1 MSLKSIFT
9 FLTSIPSLINSNK
22 KFELV
27 YHNFNFKFFS
37 DDREP
42 TSSIEI
48 EPNNRGQNYDGIH
61 PPLLPNDLNQVRQV
75 LPKWQ
80 IATGVSTQRA
90 TLKPGSAPQ
99 KATLLTK
106 NGPQD
111 VSSSTNHHHRPSTY
125 IFLFS

>member
-1 MSLKSIFT
+1 MLLYFNLKI
-9 FLTSIPSLINSNK
+9 
-22 KFELV
+22 
-27 YHNFNFKFFS
+27 FS

-111 VSSSTNHHHRPSTY
+111 VSAITRTTKTY
-125 IFLFS
+125 LLISLL

>member
-1 MSLKSIFT
+1 MKI
-9 FLTSIPSLINSNK
+9 
-22 KFELV
+22 
-27 YHNFNFKFFS
+27 FS

-111 VSSSTNHHHRPSTY
+111 VSAIDQNHQDLLTY
-125 IFLFS
+125 FFPLIESYHIWMRNPKES

>member
-1 MSLKSIFT
+1 M
-9 FLTSIPSLINSNK
+9 
-22 KFELV
+22 
-27 YHNFNFKFFS
+27 
-37 DDREP
+37 
-42 TSSIEI
+42 
-48 EPNNRGQNYDGIH
+48 
-61 PPLLPNDLNQVRQV
+61 RQV

-111 VSSSTNHHHRPSTY
+111 VSASTDYTRAWLGSCTSELQTESEFTVGYKFVLPRLPAVGRPA
-125 IFLFS
+125 

>member
-1 MSLKSIFT
+1 MILKK
-9 FLTSIPSLINSNK
+9 LL
-22 KFELV
+22 
-27 YHNFNFKFFS
+27 NFNLKIFS

-48 EPNNRGQNYDGIH
+48 EPIRGQQHYNGIH
-61 PPLLPNDLNQVRQV
+61 PPLPTNDLNQVRQV

-111 VSSSTNHHHRPSTY
+111 VSAIDQNHQDLLTH
-125 IFLFS
+125 FSPLVELYHIWIRNPKES

>member
-1 MSLKSIFT
+1 MSCYVVGEF
-9 FLTSIPSLINSNK
+9 SLRDDFK
-22 KFELV
+22 KMLL
-27 YHNFNFKFFS
+27 NFDFKIFS

-48 EPNNRGQNYDGIH
+48 ESIRGQQHYNGIH
-61 PPLLPNDLNQVRQV
+61 PPLPTNDLNQVRQV

-111 VSSSTNHHHRPSTY
+111 VSSSSDHHLRPSTY
-125 IFLFS
+125 IFPFS

>member
-1 MSLKSIFT
+1 M
-9 FLTSIPSLINSNK
+9 TSIPSLINSNNK
-22 KFELV
+22 NRISIVQFQ
-27 YHNFNFKFFS
+27 FKFFS

-48 EPNNRGQNYDGIH
+48 EPNDRGQNYDGIH
-61 PPLLPNDLNQVRQV
+61 PPLPPNDLNQVRQV

-111 VSSSTNHHHRPSTY
+111 VSSSSDHHLRPSTY
-125 IFLFS
+125 IFPFS

>member
-1 MSLKSIFT
+1 M
-9 FLTSIPSLINSNK
+9 
-22 KFELV
+22 
-27 YHNFNFKFFS
+27 
-37 DDREP
+37 
-42 TSSIEI
+42 
-48 EPNNRGQNYDGIH
+48 
-61 PPLLPNDLNQVRQV
+61 RQV

-111 VSSSTNHHHRPSTY
+111 VSAIDQNHQDLLTY
-125 IFLFS
+125 FSPLVELYHIWMRNPKES

>member
-1 MSLKSIFT
+1 M
-9 FLTSIPSLINSNK
+9 
-22 KFELV
+22 
-27 YHNFNFKFFS
+27 
-37 DDREP
+37 
-42 TSSIEI
+42 
-48 EPNNRGQNYDGIH
+48 
-61 PPLLPNDLNQVRQV
+61 RQV

-111 VSSSTNHHHRPSTY
+111 VSAIDQDLLTY
-125 IFLFS
+125 LFLPFDRIISYLDEKSKRILTERLSDSFLLLLR

>member
-1 MSLKSIFT
+1 MT
-9 FLTSIPSLINSNK
+9 
-22 KFELV
+22 
-27 YHNFNFKFFS
+27 

-48 EPNNRGQNYDGIH
+48 EPNNRGQNYDSIH

-111 VSSSTNHHHRPSTY
+111 VSAIDQNHQDLLTY
-125 IFLFS
+125 FSPLVELYHIWMRNPKES